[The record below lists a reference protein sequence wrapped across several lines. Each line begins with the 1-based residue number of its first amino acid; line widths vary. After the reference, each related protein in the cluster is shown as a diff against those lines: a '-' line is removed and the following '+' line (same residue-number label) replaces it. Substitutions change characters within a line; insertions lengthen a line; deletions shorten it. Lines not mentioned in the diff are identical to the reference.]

1 MKKISPPFFRF
12 ANMGL
17 RGITL
22 LSKFLLIFFL
32 AAYLSPT
39 ELGVY
44 GLFAATIAYT
54 VFILGLDFY
63 AYTTRQIL
71 KRNENEWGK
80 LLKSQGALHGI
91 LYLFFLPLLLLLFS
105 YGFLDWHM
113 APWFFVLLILEHIN
127 QELMRLLIAISHQF
141 AATMALFFR
150 QGLWAAVITVW
161 MFAYEETRQLNYVF
175 AAWLLGNVCALAVGI
190 VVIVRENIGGWSSR
204 TDWSWLKKGLPIAL
218 PILVSTV
225 CLRGVFTLDRYYI
238 DWFAGSEVLGAYV
251 LFISLASALM
261 AFLDAGV
268 FSYFYPSLIHAH
280 NQNDRK
286 SFERVLQSMTR
297 NTLVVSLGFC
307 VSATIALGPLLDFID
322 KEIYLSYR
330 NIFYILLA
338 AIAVQGIG
346 NIFHYGLYAQGKDK
360 SNIAGNAL
368 SLLLFVG
375 AVGLI
380 DAQNSIY
387 VVPVSILLSM
397 SFLMLWKL
405 GFYKASSRQ
414 FS

>member
-1 MKKISPPFFRF
+1 MAESRLAIFRI

-17 RGITL
+17 RGVTL
-22 LSKFLLIFFL
+22 LSKFLLVFFL
-32 AAYLSPT
+32 AAYLSPE
-39 ELGVY
+39 ELGIY
-44 GLFAATIAYT
+44 GLLAATIAYS
-54 VFILGLDFY
+54 VFFLGLDFY
-63 AYTTRQIL
+63 TYTTREL
-71 KRNENEWGK
+71 LRREKKVWGK
-80 LLKSQGALHGI
+80 LLKSQGALHAI
-91 LYLFFLPLLLLLFS
+91 LYLCFLPLLSLLFLF
-105 YGFLDWHM
+105 GLLDWQL
-113 APWFFVLLILEHIN
+113 APWFFVLLVLEHIN

-141 AATMALFFR
+141 AATIALFFR

-161 MFAYEETRQLNYVF
+161 MFANEEARQLNYVF

-190 VVIVRENIGGWSSR
+190 LVIVGENIGGWSSR
-204 TDWSWLKKGLPIAL
+204 IDWSWLKKGLPIAL
-218 PILVSTV
+218 PILLSTV
-225 CLRGVFTLDRYYI
+225 CLRGVFTIDRYYI
-238 DWFAGSEVLGAYV
+238 DWLAGSEVLGAYV

-286 SFERVLQSMTR
+286 GFERVLQSMAR
-297 NTLVVSLGFC
+297 NTVVVSLGFC
-307 VSATIALGPLLDFID
+307 VSAIIALGPLLDFID

-360 SNIAGNAL
+360 SNIAGNVV

-387 VVPVSILLSM
+387 LVPVSILVSM
-397 SFLMLWKL
+397 SVLMLWKL
-405 GFYKASSRQ
+405 GFYKVSSR
-414 FS
+414 